1 MIFTMGCYN
10 MRDTF
15 MLLKQDLVHSNTT
28 AIYCPKRT
36 KIKGYQKNRK

>member
-1 MIFTMGCYN
+1 MIFRMGYSL
-10 MRDTF
+10 RETF

-36 KIKGYQKNRK
+36 KIKGYQKKSK